1 MSGLFQ
7 LSWLLMAKSPCVCL
21 QPYRVVDT
29 GKRLG
34 GYRSV
39 TVAPRGTEAVPTL
52 PALAA
57 APPLPAVA
65 AAPALPAVAASD
77 GGADPPTDRG
87 LGGAS
92 ADRPGI
98 GGDGEAD
105 HQRDDSEV
113 GQPEE
118 DPEDHG
124 EVAQPQRSHCHSV
137 AAFASALDLG
147 ASDVAEDDADE
158 TEEEDR

>member
-29 GKRLG
+29 GKRLS

-39 TVAPRGTEAVPTL
+39 TVAPRGTEAM
-52 PALAA
+52 
-57 APPLPAVA
+57 
-65 AAPALPAVAASD
+65 PALPAVAAPPTLPAVAAPD
-77 GGADPPTDRG
+77 GGDGTPTDRG
-87 LGGAS
+87 LGAS

-118 DPEDHG
+118 DPEDHA
-124 EVAQPQRSHCHSV
+124 EVAQPQRRHCHSV

-147 ASDVAEDDADE
+147 ASDVAEDDTDE
-158 TEEEDR
+158 TEEEER

>member
-1 MSGLFQ
+1 FRS
-7 LSWLLMAKSPCVCL
+7 LMAKSPCVCL

-39 TVAPRGTEAVPTL
+39 TVAPRGTEAVL
-52 PALAA
+52 ALQAFEA
-57 APPLPAVA
+57 Q
-65 AAPALPAVAASD
+65 D
-77 GGADPPTDRG
+77 GGGRTPTDRG

-98 GGDGEAD
+98 GCDGEAD

-113 GQPEE
+113 GQP
-118 DPEDHG
+118 
-124 EVAQPQRSHCHSV
+124 QRSHCHPV

-147 ASDVAEDDADE
+147 ASDVAEDDAEDA
-158 TEEEDR
+158 EEEER

>member
-7 LSWLLMAKSPCVCL
+7 LSWLLIAKSPCVCL

-34 GYRSV
+34 SYRSV
-39 TVAPRGTEAVPTL
+39 TVAPRGTEAV
-52 PALAA
+52 AA
-57 APPLPAVA
+57 LPAVA
-65 AAPALPAVAASD
+65 VAALPAVAAPD
-77 GGADPPTDRG
+77 GGGGTPTDRG

-118 DPEDHG
+118 DPEDHA

-147 ASDVAEDDADE
+147 ASDVAEDDA
-158 TEEEDR
+158 EEAEE

>member
-7 LSWLLMAKSPCVCL
+7 LSWLLIAKSPCVCL

-34 GYRSV
+34 SYRSV
-39 TVAPRGTEAVPTL
+39 TVAPRGTEAVP
-52 PALAA
+52 ALQAFE
-57 APPLPAVA
+57 AP
-65 AAPALPAVAASD
+65 D
-77 GGADPPTDRG
+77 GGGGTPTDRG
-87 LGGAS
+87 PGGAS

-118 DPEDHG
+118 DPEDH
-124 EVAQPQRSHCHSV
+124 RS
-137 AAFASALDLG
+137 
-147 ASDVAEDDADE
+147 
-158 TEEEDR
+158 EERRVGKEWRSQTRQ